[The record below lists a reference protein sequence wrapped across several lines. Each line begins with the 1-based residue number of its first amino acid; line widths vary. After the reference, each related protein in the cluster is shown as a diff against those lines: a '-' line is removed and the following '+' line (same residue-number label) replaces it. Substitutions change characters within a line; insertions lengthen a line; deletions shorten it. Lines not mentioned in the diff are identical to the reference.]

1 MSTSP
6 FLDRDY
12 GSRLATITLVSLFI
26 MYFGPIADLVV
37 QVWPLQLGNIQW
49 RAGAAL
55 GGVQTLPVQFF
66 AMSLIIGL
74 GVHLDRR
81 GLVKVMSIWAMLV
94 AIAAIGVIVVFGLDA
109 LQLRRAVAAAVQ
121 SRFDKTAF
129 RAVAYT
135 VLIAPALIAL
145 GLTGLKL
152 SSGNAMLRGGRPA
165 AGKSGGDGEQS
176 KLIFGVSQ

>member
-1 MSTSP
+1 MSSSP

-12 GSRLATITLVSLFI
+12 GSRLALITLFSLFI
-26 MYFGPIADLVV
+26 MYFGPIADLLV
-37 QVWPLQLGNIQW
+37 QAWPIQVSNIQW

-66 AMSLIIGL
+66 ALSLIIGL
-74 GVHLDRR
+74 GVHLDKRA
-81 GLVKVMSIWAMLV
+81 LVRVMSVWAMLV
-94 AIAAIGVIVVFGLDA
+94 AVAAIGVMVVFGLDA
-109 LQLRRAVAAAVQ
+109 LQLRRAVAAAMQ
-121 SRFDKTAF
+121 SRFDKTAV

-135 VLIAPALIAL
+135 VIIAPALIAL

-152 SSGNAMLRGGRPA
+152 ASGNAVLRGRPA
-165 AGKSGGDGEQS
+165 SGRPASDNDQS

>member
-26 MYFGPIADLVV
+26 MYFGPIADLLV
-37 QVWPLQLGNIQW
+37 QAWPLQVSNIQW

-66 AMSLIIGL
+66 ALALIIGL
-74 GVHLDRR
+74 GVHLERR
-81 GLVKVMSIWAMLV
+81 ALVRIMSIWAMLV
-94 AIAAIGVIVVFGLDA
+94 AVVAVGAMVVFGLDA
-109 LQLRRAVAAAVQ
+109 IQLRRAVAAAVQ
-121 SRFDKTAF
+121 SRFDKTAV
-129 RAVAYT
+129 RAIVYA
-135 VLIAPALIAL
+135 VLIAPALVML

-152 SSGNAMLRGGRPA
+152 ASGNPALRSRPGNRPA
-165 AGKSGGDGEQS
+165 VADSDQS